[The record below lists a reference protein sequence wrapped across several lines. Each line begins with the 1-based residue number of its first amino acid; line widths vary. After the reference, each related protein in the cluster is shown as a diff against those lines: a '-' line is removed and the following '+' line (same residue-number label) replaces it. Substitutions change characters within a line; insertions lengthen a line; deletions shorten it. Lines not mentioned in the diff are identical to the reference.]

1 MILKASVTILPVH
14 RDRCLRYEF
23 QFTMYLLNTFTPLF
37 MDEELSFKGNTCLYF
52 QQTSEF
58 CQIATLKLYN

>member
-37 MDEELSFKGNTCLYF
+37 MDEELSFKGYCEIYVSTFNKRVNF
-52 QQTSEF
+52 V
-58 CQIATLKLYN
+58 KLQP